1 MEFASPYVYLKKKPT
16 SQPVSQQG
24 QQPQPQP
31 QPPSS
36 GAPAPV
42 VPQVLVQPPSE
53 EDVELFAEEELN
65 QGVKATL
72 TSPLLAP
79 PQTPASSTST
89 FARRFR
95 RMDTNVLRVDLGT
108 LSQEAYIATGD
119 PIFCKKCKAAFNSL
133 SKLKPWETTNAD
145 SAGSSSAEEG
155 KTKGKEKKKESEEG
169 EEVREGSQLWI
180 CEFCNE
186 KNPVFIEREELPTS
200 DTMDFI
206 IRPATML
213 TNEKD
218 TSNTLFC
225 IDTSGS
231 MCVTTE
237 VKGKA
242 QLRGAADKLSEL
254 SRTLNPEGGQQYMPK
269 WDRNVTYISRL
280 QCVQAAV
287 DAQLTSLERTQPN
300 SCVGLVSFN
309 DDVTITGDG
318 HQTPVVLAGDKLKSF
333 EESLRTGTS
342 FILEKPISQSKTQI
356 AQKLFALEDK
366 GATALGPALLAS
378 VGVAAQKPGSKVIL
392 CTDGL
397 ANIGLG
403 SMDTDDGA
411 NEEEAEA
418 FYRRVAAY
426 AKDNGVIINVIS
438 IKGTTC
444 SMENLGILADT
455 TGGQVDIVDPLEL
468 TKNFHSILAT
478 PVIAL
483 RVRARLMLHK
493 GLFFRDEEDITAENV
508 VERDIGNV
516 TGDSTVTFEYGVKE
530 DAVDLLFGEERPQKL
545 ETTESGCSGATS
557 EQAGE
562 ESGKSE
568 SASSQGSS
576 GDGGDVIAQLPF
588 QVQIHFTRLDG
599 TEMIR
604 IITKSKPVTDNRELA
619 EKDVDVKVMGL
630 NTIQKTAK
638 YARSGQY
645 DKARLYT
652 YSSTRLMNRT
662 ARSAEQQS
670 AYSSYIDVSE
680 RLDTVLR
687 TAQEEEKASGRTYVE
702 SEGEDALT
710 THTRSEARRKSRARN
725 DSASYTLYKMKTTTY
740 SSMYTPFETAP
751 PPLFQP
757 SPSPVPDSGT
767 SSSPSS
773 AEQAEPAK
781 EEEELTAQP
790 SPTPMELEKKEE
802 ENVE

>member
-1 MEFASPYVYLKKKPT
+1 
-16 SQPVSQQG
+16 
-24 QQPQPQP
+24 
-31 QPPSS
+31 
-36 GAPAPV
+36 
-42 VPQVLVQPPSE
+42 
-53 EDVELFAEEELN
+53 
-65 QGVKATL
+65 
-72 TSPLLAP
+72 
-79 PQTPASSTST
+79 
-89 FARRFR
+89 
-95 RMDTNVLRVDLGT
+95 
-108 LSQEAYIATGD
+108 
-119 PIFCKKCKAAFNSL
+119 
-133 SKLKPWETTNAD
+133 
-145 SAGSSSAEEG
+145 
-155 KTKGKEKKKESEEG
+155 
-169 EEVREGSQLWI
+169 
-180 CEFCNE
+180 
-186 KNPVFIEREELPTS
+186 
-200 DTMDFI
+200 
-206 IRPATML
+206 
-213 TNEKD
+213 
-218 TSNTLFC
+218 
-225 IDTSGS
+225 
-231 MCVTTE
+231 
-237 VKGKA
+237 
-242 QLRGAADKLSEL
+242 
-254 SRTLNPEGGQQYMPK
+254 
-269 WDRNVTYISRL
+269 
-280 QCVQAAV
+280 
-287 DAQLTSLERTQPN
+287 
-300 SCVGLVSFN
+300 
-309 DDVTITGDG
+309 
-318 HQTPVVLAGDKLKSF
+318 
-333 EESLRTGTS
+333 
-342 FILEKPISQSKTQI
+342 
-356 AQKLFALEDK
+356 
-366 GATALGPALLAS
+366 
-378 VGVAAQKPGSKVIL
+378 
-392 CTDGL
+392 
-397 ANIGLG
+397 
-403 SMDTDDGA
+403 
-411 NEEEAEA
+411 
-418 FYRRVAAY
+418 
-426 AKDNGVIINVIS
+426 
-438 IKGTTC
+438 
-444 SMENLGILADT
+444 
-455 TGGQVDIVDPLEL
+455 
-468 TKNFHSILAT
+468 
-478 PVIAL
+478 
-483 RVRARLMLHK
+483 MLHK